1 MQSYI
6 QNSELLTHQQFLKI
20 IYDEIMTSSYG
31 RLTFED
37 ENEELLIVTNQLTN
51 YLVQNDQKFNT
62 HLLKNMYKKRQQLQT
77 NLTTFHNLRQKYLN
91 FLQNKQILS
100 PFDNY
105 DTEKWIVHFDT
116 NYIKNYP
123 KYKEEFET
131 YNKTI
136 EFYNS
141 FSDHI
146 NTYLLHLNKIF
157 ITQDFLK
164 QIEKTYFAK
173 SDKAKIETEEASQ
186 PKVPKVASQNL
197 LLSLLANPLA
207 PKVPSARQ
215 VYNNYFDFEQNFTIN
230 LDQ

>member
-77 NLTTFHNLRQKYLN
+77 NFTTLHNLRQKYLN
-91 FLQNKQILS
+91 FLQNKQILT

-116 NYIKNYP
+116 DYIKNYP

-131 YNKTI
+131 YNK
-136 EFYNS
+136 
-141 FSDHI
+141 I
-146 NTYLLHLNKIF
+146 NYSIKI
-157 ITQDFLK
+157 
-164 QIEKTYFAK
+164 
-173 SDKAKIETEEASQ
+173 
-186 PKVPKVASQNL
+186 
-197 LLSLLANPLA
+197 
-207 PKVPSARQ
+207 
-215 VYNNYFDFEQNFTIN
+215 
-230 LDQ
+230 

>member
-6 QNSELLTHQQFLKI
+6 QNSELLTHQQFQKI
-20 IYDEIMTSSYG
+20 IYDEIMTSSYR

-37 ENEELLIVTNQLTN
+37 ENEELLIITNQLTN

-77 NLTTFHNLRQKYLN
+77 NFTSSHNLRQKYLN
-91 FLQNKQILS
+91 FLQNKQILT

-146 NTYLLHLNKIF
+146 NTYLLDLNKIF

-164 QIEKTYFAK
+164 QIEKTKVPSIRNTPEDSFTT
-173 SDKAKIETEEASQ
+173 I
-186 PKVPKVASQNL
+186 PKVPL
-197 LLSLLANPLA
+197 E
-207 PKVPSARQ
+207 SAQ
-215 VYNNYFDFEQNFTIN
+215 
-230 LDQ
+230 